1 VLWRHGR
8 TAWNEQGRF
17 QGTEDVPLDDVGRAQ
32 AERAAAMLAVLGP
45 TAIVSSDLERARDTA
60 SALSRVSGVPVA
72 IDVDLREIH
81 AGTWQGQ
88 VRAELDR
95 QNAADLLA
103 WSRGDE
109 IRPGGGETRAEVA
122 ERMVAAID
130 RALVG
135 VHEGG
140 TLVVVTH
147 GGSARSAMGSL
158 LGLPRSSWSA
168 LGVLANCSW
177 SVLQE
182 TGWGDP
188 YPAWRLA
195 EYNAGSLPTP
205 VLGDDR

>member
-1 VLWRHGR
+1 MFWRHGR
-8 TAWNEQGRF
+8 TAWNEEGRF
-17 QGTEDVPLDDVGRAQ
+17 QGTEDVPLDHVGVAQ

-45 TAIVSSDLERARDTA
+45 TVVVSSDLMRARATA
-60 SALSRVSGVPVA
+60 EALSQATGVPVA
-72 IDVDLREIH
+72 VDADLRETY
-81 AGTWQGQ
+81 AGRWQGL
-88 VRAELDR
+88 VRTELDR
-95 QNAADLLA
+95 DNAAELLS

-109 IRPGGGETRAEVA
+109 IRPGGGETRVEVA
-122 ERMVAAID
+122 DRMVAAVE
-130 RALVG
+130 RALGG

-147 GGSARSAMGSL
+147 GGSARVAIGAM
-158 LGLPRSSWSA
+158 LGLPRTSWSS

-195 EYNAGSLPTP
+195 EYNAGSLPAP
-205 VLGDDR
+205 AVGDDR